1 MYTNVAATSA
11 TPEGPFTNP
20 KSMSNLKYAYS
31 KDGKQGWDS
40 GMGMGDFGFFVDQH
54 GADADGFPSAY
65 LIYNCRSWNSWW
77 NGKASGM
84 STASIVVE
92 KLNDDFTDG
101 GGWHGTEV
109 SGNLRELSAGAGAYT
124 TQESPAM
131 YRSPKGKYVVM
142 TAGATC
148 FGMPQPEAAP
158 WGGTG
163 IFAYVSPSPLGPYE
177 YFGNINNR
185 DGNLSDTNASTACGM
200 CPSNSPPFACQLGN
214 CALPVQL
221 NSIARKH
228 DGSPLGLT
236 GSTWAL
242 KSDGAGAAA
251 VTNVLGD
258 YGEYWQP
265 WELFVDENG
274 LPKPL
279 VFHRDISLDTNITIH
294 DQ

>member
-1 MYTNVAATSA
+1 MM
-11 TPEGPFTNP
+11 
-20 KSMSNLKYAYS
+20 KLKYAYS
-31 KDGKQGWDS
+31 KDGKTQLGF
-40 GMGMGDFGFFVDQH
+40 GDFGFFVDQH
-54 GADADGFPSAY
+54 SADADGFPSAY
-65 LIYNCRSWNSWW
+65 LIYSCRSWESWH

-92 KLNDDFTDG
+92 KLNDNFTDG
-101 GGWHGTEV
+101 GTGEV
-109 SGNLRELSAGAGAYT
+109 SGNLRELSAGAGAHT

-131 YRSPKGKYVVM
+131 YRSSKGKYVVM

-148 FGMPQPEAAP
+148 LGMPQPEAAP

-163 IFAYVSPSPLGPYE
+163 IFAYVSPSPLGPCK

-185 DGNLSDTNASTACGM
+185 DGNLSDTNVSTACGM
-200 CPSNSPPFACQLGN
+200 CPSNSPPFACQAGK

-221 NSIARKH
+221 NLIARKH
-228 DGSPLGLT
+228 DGSPLALS

-251 VTNVLGD
+251 VTNILGD

-279 VFHRDISLDTNITIH
+279 VFHREISFDTKVTM
-294 DQ
+294 Q